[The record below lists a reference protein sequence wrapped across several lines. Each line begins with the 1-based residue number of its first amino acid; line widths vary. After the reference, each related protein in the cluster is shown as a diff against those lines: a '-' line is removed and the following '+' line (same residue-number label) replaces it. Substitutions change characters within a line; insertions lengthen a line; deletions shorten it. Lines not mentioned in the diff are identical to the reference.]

1 MNSKWNEKLNQV
13 TENTLI
19 VGMDIAKSTHYACFV
34 DERGRVLEK
43 AFAVHQSREG
53 FEALYQNVLRA
64 MKAHGKTDVIVGIEP
79 TGHYWMNL
87 AYFLDSYG
95 IPLVMVNP
103 LHVKRSKELDDNLQT
118 KNDKKDAVVIA
129 RLMKDGRFSYPRILK
144 DIEAELR
151 IGSTLRSK
159 LTEDL
164 SSIKNRII
172 RWLDRY
178 FPEFTQ
184 VYPTFG
190 KMAFATLEKTPL
202 PQDIVGKTAEELV
215 FLYRQVEGMRAP
227 QLPKAKLLVDV
238 ATQSIGLTEGPQMA
252 RFEIAT
258 LIRQYRLLE
267 EEIEVVNS
275 HLAELAKSTEEY
287 VYLSSV
293 PGIGDA
299 TIVDLLSEVGSFSH
313 YEDPR
318 QLIKLAGLT
327 LRENSSGQ
335 HQGRKQI
342 SKRGRKRLRNVLF
355 KVIVP
360 LIRHNEAFKRLHEYY
375 TTRQQNPLRGKQSMV
390 VLCGKLLKVLHGIC
404 KKKVHFDERHM
415 MTDLHCLSAAA

>member
-64 MKAHGKTDVIVGIEP
+64 MKVHEKTDVIVGIEP

-238 ATQSIGLTEGPQMA
+238 ANQSIGLTEGSQMA

-267 EEIEVVNS
+267 EEIEEVNS

-415 MTDLHCLSAAA
+415 MNDLHCLSMAA

>member
-1 MNSKWNEKLNQV
+1 
-13 TENTLI
+13 
-19 VGMDIAKSTHYACFV
+19 MDIAKSTHYACFV

-43 AFAVHQSREG
+43 AFAVHQSRQG

-64 MKAHGKTDVIVGIEP
+64 MKVHEKTDVIVGIEP

-164 SSIKNRII
+164 SSLKNRII

-184 VYPTFG
+184 FYPTFG

-202 PQDIVGKTAEELV
+202 PQDIIGKTAEELV

-227 QLPKAKLLVDV
+227 QLPKARLLVDV
-238 ATQSIGLTEGPQMA
+238 ANQSIGLTEGSQMA

-267 EEIEVVNS
+267 GEIEEVNS
-275 HLAELAKSTEEY
+275 QLAELAKSTGEY
-287 VYLSSV
+287 IYLSTV
-293 PGIGDA
+293 RGLGDA

-313 YEDPR
+313 YENPR
-318 QLIKLAGLT
+318 QLIKLAELT
-327 LRENSSGQ
+327 LRENSSGL

-415 MTDLHCLSAAA
+415 MNDLHCLATAA

>member
-19 VGMDIAKSTHYACFV
+19 VGMDIAKRTHYACFV

-43 AFAVHQSREG
+43 SFAVHQSKEG
-53 FEALYQNVLRA
+53 FEVLYENVLHA
-64 MKAHGKTDVIVGIEP
+64 MKVYEKADVIVGIEP

-87 AYFLDSYG
+87 AYFLDNYG

-103 LHVKRSKELDDNLQT
+103 MHVKKAKELDDNLQT

-144 DIEAELR
+144 NIEAEFR
-151 IGSTLRSK
+151 NGSTLRSK
-159 LTEDL
+159 MTEDL
-164 SSIKNRII
+164 SGIKNRIV

-190 KMAFATLEKTPL
+190 KMALATLEKTPF
-202 PQDIVGKTAEELV
+202 PRDIIGKTAEELV

-227 QLPKAKLLVDV
+227 QLPKAKLLINV
-238 ATQSIGLTEGPQMA
+238 ANNSIGLREGLQMA
-252 RFEIAT
+252 RLEIAT
-258 LIRQYRLLE
+258 LLRQYRLLE
-267 EEIEVVNS
+267 EEIEMINS

-287 VYLSSV
+287 VYLTSV
-293 PGIGDA
+293 PGLGDA
-299 TIVDLLSEVGSFSH
+299 TIVDLLSEVGSFSQ
-313 YEDPR
+313 YENPR

-335 HQGRKQI
+335 HQGHKHI
-342 SKRGRKRLRNVLF
+342 SKRGRKRLRSVLF

-360 LIRHNEAFKRLHEYY
+360 LVRHNIAFKHLHEYY
-375 TTRQQNPLRGKQSMV
+375 TSRQRNPLRGKQSMV

-404 KKKVHFDERHM
+404 KKKVHFNEQHM
-415 MTDLHCLSAAA
+415 MNDLHCLSTAA

>member
-95 IPLVMVNP
+95 ISLVMVNP

-238 ATQSIGLTEGPQMA
+238 ATQSIGLTEGSQMA

-267 EEIEVVNS
+267 EEIEEVNS

-404 KKKVHFDERHM
+404 KKKVQFDERHM
-415 MTDLHCLSAAA
+415 MKDLHCLSMAA

>member
-95 IPLVMVNP
+95 ISLVMVNP

-202 PQDIVGKTAEELV
+202 PQDIVGKTAERPRHCPPTPTALSTADE
-215 FLYRQVEGMRAP
+215 Y
-227 QLPKAKLLVDV
+227 QLPERELTPGPLLLRAERAAGPSTLPFTSNRRERPTMAADGERSAGARLSDRVACVSISRGLRDVDV
-238 ATQSIGLTEGPQMA
+238 SLPLNPA
-252 RFEIAT
+252 
-258 LIRQYRLLE
+258 
-267 EEIEVVNS
+267 VVTS
-275 HLAELAKSTEEY
+275 Q
-287 VYLSSV
+287 
-293 PGIGDA
+293 
-299 TIVDLLSEVGSFSH
+299 
-313 YEDPR
+313 R
-318 QLIKLAGLT
+318 
-327 LRENSSGQ
+327 REWP
-335 HQGRKQI
+335 HR
-342 SKRGRKRLRNVLF
+342 
-355 KVIVP
+355 
-360 LIRHNEAFKRLHEYY
+360 
-375 TTRQQNPLRGKQSMV
+375 
-390 VLCGKLLKVLHGIC
+390 
-404 KKKVHFDERHM
+404 
-415 MTDLHCLSAAA
+415 